1 MISTDIV
8 RKVRKILAIIIF
20 IFITGIVILFLS
32 YRFLNYFLVV
42 TKSLEPADAIVLMA
56 GNDKRRLTA
65 VADLY
70 QRGFAPT
77 VLLTNDGIFSAWS
90 NEYSRN
96 LYQVEWAQLEL
107 IKNGVPKDA
116 IVKLKYT
123 QSGTFYD
130 ALNTKV
136 FVQENKITSLIVV
149 TSDYHTRR
157 TLWSFEKVFI
167 EQQVKL
173 SVYSSGINSPVEN
186 WVERILRSN
195 TLIYEFLKL
204 NYYKCRFG
212 LFEKFFL

>member
-1 MISTDIV
+1 MISTDMI
-8 RKVRKILAIIIF
+8 RKDHKVLTTFVFLCIAGIF
-20 IFITGIVILFLS
+20 TFFLGC
-32 YRFLNYFLVV
+32 RFLNYYLVV

-70 QRGFAPT
+70 HRGFAPT
-77 VLLTNDGIFSAWS
+77 VLLTNDGILSAWS
-90 NEYSRN
+90 SEYSRN

-107 IKNGVPKDA
+107 IKSGIPKDA
-116 IVKLKYT
+116 IVMLKYT

-136 FVQENKITSLIVV
+136 FVQKNKVTSLIVV

-157 TLWSFEKVFI
+157 TLWSFEKLFI
-167 EQQVKL
+167 EQPVKL
-173 SVYSSGINSPVEN
+173 SVYSSGVNYPAEN
-186 WVERILRSN
+186 WIERIRRCN
-195 TLIYEFLKL
+195 TLTYEFLKL